1 MTQGLGNS
9 RFMLKTSRIPRK
21 LCLGILDLRCPLDFT
36 ATKAKTRKKHPRTKP
51 ADSPA
56 GKPAGKKL
64 GNSRILCV
72 IDGARR
78 PKIGILDFILGNSRF
93 ALPFGLCGSGS

>member
-9 RFMLKTSRIPRK
+9 RFMLKNSRIPRK
-21 LCLGILDLRCPLDFT
+21 LCLGILDLRCPLDF
-36 ATKAKTRKKHPRTKP
+36 AALQAKTRKKHPRTEP

-56 GKPAGKKL
+56 GELADKKL

-72 IDGARR
+72 IAREQGDR
-78 PKIGILDFILGNSRF
+78 S
-93 ALPFGLCGSGS
+93 

>member
-1 MTQGLGNS
+1 MTQDLGNS
-9 RFMLKTSRIPRK
+9 RFM
-21 LCLGILDLRCPLDFT
+21 LGILDLRCPLDFT

-64 GNSRILCV
+64 GNSRIPCV
-72 IDGARR
+72 IVREQGDRR
-78 PKIGILDFILGNSRF
+78 
-93 ALPFGLCGSGS
+93 